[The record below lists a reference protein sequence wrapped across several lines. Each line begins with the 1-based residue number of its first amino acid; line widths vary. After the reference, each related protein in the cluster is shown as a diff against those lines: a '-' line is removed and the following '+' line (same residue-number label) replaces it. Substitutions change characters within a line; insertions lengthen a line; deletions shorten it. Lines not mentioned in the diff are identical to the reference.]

1 MGEMILAFLNS
12 TTTVYVLWALCLLS
26 FLFFVGYAVSRE
38 GRDEHGRAI
47 LGSACFYGAIALFI
61 AMNIFTQ
68 FTYTVT
74 SNVIIFT
81 NSIRLVFL
89 AFFLLLDIMVVVFRK
104 IRLQF
109 RLQSVRGGC
118 FAIFFF

>member
-1 MGEMILAFLNS
+1 MS
-12 TTTVYVLWALCLLS
+12 LWGLCLLS

-89 AFFLLLDIMVVVFRK
+89 AFFLLVDIM
-104 IRLQF
+104 
-109 RLQSVRGGC
+109 GAG
-118 FAIFFF
+118 FAKNTVTVSIAKCSWRMLCNIFF

>member
-26 FLFFVGYAVSRE
+26 FLFFVWYAVSRE

-89 AFFLLLDIMVVVFRK
+89 AFFLLVDIVVLILRK
-104 IRLQF
+104 IQ
-109 RLQSVRGGC
+109 
-118 FAIFFF
+118 

>member
-89 AFFLLLDIMVVVFRK
+89 AFFLVVDIVVLVLRK
-104 IRLQF
+104 IR
-109 RLQSVRGGC
+109 
-118 FAIFFF
+118 

>member
-1 MGEMILAFLNS
+1 MDKLTRAVTALGQLA
-12 TTTVYVLWALCLLS
+12 VLWALCLLS

-89 AFFLLLDIMVVVFRK
+89 AFFLLVDIVVLVLRK
-104 IRLQF
+104 IR
-109 RLQSVRGGC
+109 
-118 FAIFFF
+118 

>member
-61 AMNIFTQ
+61 AMNYFYPGLPTPSPA
-68 FTYTVT
+68 T
-74 SNVIIFT
+74 SSSLPIPSGWCSSPSFCWWT
-81 NSIRLVFL
+81 SW
-89 AFFLLLDIMVVVFRK
+89 
-104 IRLQF
+104 
-109 RLQSVRGGC
+109 C
-118 FAIFFF
+118 